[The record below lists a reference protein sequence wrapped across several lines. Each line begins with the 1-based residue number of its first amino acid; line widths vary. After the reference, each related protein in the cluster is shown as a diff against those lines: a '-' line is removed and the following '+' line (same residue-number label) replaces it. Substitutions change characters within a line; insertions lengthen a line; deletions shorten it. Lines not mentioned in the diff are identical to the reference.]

1 MNLRRIA
8 RTITRSPITPIIIG
22 VVVLLG
28 PALIPGR
35 ALYWG
40 TASLQFIPWRITAWQ
55 QIQNGVL
62 PLWNDLSGMGAPL
75 LANYQSAL
83 LYPPGWLTFLL
94 DAIAGTSGLVWGFG
108 LLMAGHL
115 IWGGIGMS
123 RLMKRLGMSEVAQM
137 IAGLSFALCSYW
149 VARGSF
155 FSMIWTGSWLPWII
169 LYASDIANPVE
180 GIVNRGRIINLRLVV
195 CLAFQLLAGHAQ
207 LTWYSFLLAAV
218 WVFSGIFRTRGWK
231 IKLFSISRLAI
242 AGLLAIGLACIQL
255 IPTAEY
261 LLNSQRASAYEYQ
274 QAMTFSFWPWRLL
287 TLLMPNMFG
296 SPGYGNY
303 WGYAAYWE
311 DAIYIG
317 LIPFFLALG
326 TLPRL
331 FKKKEQDTD
340 PQQGLIRFAWIVI
353 GVIFLLA
360 LGKNTPIY
368 PWLYRNIPT
377 FAMFQAPTRW
387 LVWDI
392 FLLILLAGVTA
403 DRWQRKT
410 GRRARRVRQGM
421 VAAAAVVLGAVIGGF
436 LLTANKGST
445 FFPAAAI
452 AGVFAFAFGLIS
464 QRAPKKDSQPNLG
477 WSWLIAG
484 IMILDLGAA
493 NWGLNPTTRADFYTV
508 ENQVLQ
514 STKMIDDARIYIPPE
529 DEYSIKFGKFVRF
542 TNTGLIGDIQD
553 IRKTELPNLNLLDGV
568 PSANNFDPL
577 IPARYALIMD
587 RLQSLSLNNQKLLLE
602 RMNVGWLIQDSQ
614 SDSAKVS
621 FTRLQPL
628 GQVQWRGCGFWVENM
643 EEAAGQL
650 QASIDGSGFQNRV
663 ILEGNPSGKT
673 NKQETCEA
681 DGQVG
686 NLQYK
691 QISPVQIS
699 ATIEADHEGWVVLA
713 EAWYP
718 GWKAFVDGAEVENI
732 HADVA
737 FQAVHILP
745 GRHTIEW
752 HYRSTSFTL
761 GALISGISLILMI
774 IFVRWPAA
782 GRNHTEKPE

>member
-1 MNLRRIA
+1 MKIKKIA
-8 RTITRSPITPIIIG
+8 KTIIHSPITPIFIG
-22 VVVLLG
+22 VFSLLA

-35 ALYWG
+35 GLYWG

-55 QIQNGVL
+55 QIQNGIF

-94 DAIAGTSGLVWGFG
+94 AVVAGTNGLVWGFG
-108 LLMAGHL
+108 LLLAGHL

-123 RLMKRLGMSEVAQM
+123 RLMKRLGLNDIAQM
-137 IAGLSFALCSYW
+137 IAGVSFAMCSYW

-155 FSMIWTGSWLPWII
+155 FSMVWTGSWLPWII

-180 GIVNRGRIINLRLVV
+180 GIVIRGRFIHLRLML

-207 LTWYSFLLAAV
+207 LAWYSILFAVV
-218 WVFSGIFRTRGWK
+218 WVFSGIFRTSGWK
-231 IKLFSISRLAI
+231 NRLTSIFRLAS
-242 AGLLAIGLACIQL
+242 AGLLAIGLASIQL

-287 TLLMPNMFG
+287 TLVMPNVFG

-317 LIPFFLALG
+317 LIPLFLALG

-331 FKKKEQDTD
+331 FKKAEPNTD
-340 PQQGLIRFAWIVI
+340 PQKGLIRLAWIII

-368 PWLYRNIPT
+368 PWLYRNVPT
-377 FAMFQAPTRW
+377 FSMFQAPTRW
-387 LVWDI
+387 MVWDI
-392 FLLILLAGVTA
+392 FLLILLAGLA
-403 DRWQRKT
+403 AERWQKT
-410 GRRARRVRQGM
+410 TNRRARKIRQGM
-421 VAAAAVVLGAVIGGF
+421 VAAAAVIMGAVIGGF
-436 LLTANKGST
+436 LLPGAKAT

-452 AGVFAFAFGLIS
+452 VGVFAFAIGMIRL
-464 QRAPKKDSQPNLG
+464 RAPKKDSQPDLG

-493 NWGLNPTTRADFYTV
+493 NWGLNPTTLVDFYKV
-508 ENQVLQ
+508 KNLVLESEQ
-514 STKMIDDARIYIPPE
+514 QTGDTRIFIPSE
-529 DEYSIKFGKFVRF
+529 DEYLIKFKKFVRF
-542 TNTGLIGDIQD
+542 SNTGLLGDIAD
-553 IRKTELPNLNLLDGV
+553 IRKTGLPNLNLLDGV

-577 IPARYALIMD
+577 IPARYAMIMD
-587 RLQSLSLNNQKLLLE
+587 TLKSLSLNNQTLLLE
-602 RMNVGWLIQDSQ
+602 RMNVGWLLQGSQ
-614 SDSAKVS
+614 ADKAEVIK
-621 FTRLQPL
+621 TELHPL
-628 GQVQWRGCGFWVENM
+628 GRLQWRGCAIWVSNM
-643 EEAAGQL
+643 DAASEQLRVVLGAEDGQ
-650 QASIDGSGFQNRV
+650 SRV
-663 ILEGNPSGKT
+663 VLEGNPEIKMNNGQKCDDSG
-673 NKQETCEA
+673 
-681 DGQVG
+681 GVS
-686 NLQYK
+686 NLQYE
-691 QISPVQIS
+691 QISPVLIS
-699 ATIEADHEGWVVLA
+699 ATVETDQEGWVVLA
-713 EAWYP
+713 DTWYP
-718 GWKAFVDGAEVENI
+718 GWKALVDGVECENF

-752 HYRSTSFTL
+752 RYHSTSFIL
-761 GALISGISLILMI
+761 GAIISGISLILMI
-774 IFVRWPAA
+774 IFVSWPAA
-782 GRNHTEKPE
+782 GRNHH